1 VRNINPTSPSVKN
14 GPLSVGVG
22 AGGAAAAAPAAGRR
36 RRRRR
41 RGLRADGRLGDAGHR
56 CGETQRGLRADG
68 RLDGTEQ
75 RSWWRPCRWPRD
87 ARLQILVRPYRK
99 QAFVHRSWCELRNGR
114 HRSRVCVAA
123 RVSSGIVGIVWLVLD
138 RGRRSPARASRRR
151 KPHLLLGV
159 MMLLI
164 LLTEVC

>member
-1 VRNINPTSPSVKN
+1 MSTCQYIYIFCMYIYIWLSRLET
-14 GPLSVGVG
+14 PLSIYIYIS
-22 AGGAAAAAPAAGRR
+22 PLSPKRR
-36 RRRRR
+36 RAKHQSDISECQKWAALSRCRRR
-41 RGLRADGRLGDAGHR
+41 RGK
-56 CGETQRGLRADG
+56 
-68 RLDGTEQ
+68 EQ

-87 ARLQILVRPYRK
+87 TRLQILVRPYRK

-138 RGRRSPARASRRR
+138 RGRRSPARASMRR